1 MAEWNPCAYSTTPGT
16 VKNILSSRAAVVYHW
31 QWVAGASLSVV
42 SQSVSFG
49 PRFRPALNNVLGG
62 SAASVL
68 TVTFGLSYALL
79 IFAGPLAP
87 YLSYGVAATFISSAV
102 LATVIALGSSVP
114 FAVAGPES
122 STVAMTGIL
131 ASSLVERMTA
141 VDPSAALLGPVFL
154 TLAST
159 TIVTGIVLCGFGV
172 TRMGR
177 AIRYV
182 PYPVVGGFLGATG
195 CLILLGA
202 IRVITGHRLQFAT
215 LDQFA
220 NILTLSELAAACA
233 MALVL
238 YLTWHR
244 SRSSFGLPVILIGGV
259 IAAHTAFWLAG
270 ISLAQAQASGWTFR
284 PPPNVNFMLP
294 WSANEFSRYPWYAL
308 PNLIGNLIA
317 VVFVTATCT
326 LFNTTGV
333 EVATQTEANLERELN
348 VTGIANMLSG
358 AFGGYTGCISVSR
371 SVLNFNSGGTGRL
384 SGLTVAAISASMLA
398 AAPTLLG
405 YMPKLVLGGLLIYL
419 GADQLHKWIVQSRRR
434 LSFIEYLSL
443 LAIIFIIVQWG
454 FVAGILIG
462 VVIGCAT
469 FALSASRIDSIKY
482 SFDGSE
488 YRSSLDRSRN
498 DQAVL
503 SAHGGKIQGL
513 NLQSYLFFG
522 SANRLYQHVKAL
534 LQRHP
539 ECRFLV
545 FDFKLVTG
553 IDSSAAY
560 SFAQIKRTAQDRG
573 IKLVLVHLPSAAE
586 KALRSS
592 EFITHEVSIVPEL
605 DHALEWCENE
615 IIVQHQGLGQEEAS
629 LRDWFTQILGT
640 EHDAA
645 ELSRRCQRIEVDA
658 SDIIVRAGEAADS
671 MHFILDGRV
680 GIMIPTGDGGTTRVR
695 SLGRYTT
702 IGEMGLVSRAPRSA
716 TIQAEVAS
724 ILYVLSV
731 DQFEEIKADDPALGQ
746 KLLTYFVSVMAER
759 LTFANRMIAV
769 LRR

>member
-1 MAEWNPCAYSTTPGT
+1 MEYELRKVGT
-16 VKNILSSRAAVVYHW
+16 RLPLRVILKD
-31 QWVAGASLSVV
+31 
-42 SQSVSFG
+42 
-49 PRFRPALNNVLGG
+49 VLGG

-68 TVTFGLSYALL
+68 TLTFGLSYSLL
-79 IFAGPLAP
+79 IFTGPLAP

-102 LATVIALGSSVP
+102 LAGVIAAGSSLP
-114 FAVAGPES
+114 FAVAGPDS
-122 STVAMTGIL
+122 STAAMTGIL
-131 ASSLVERMTA
+131 ASSVVERMVA
-141 VDPSAALLGPVFL
+141 ADPSAPLLAPVLL
-154 TLAST
+154 TLALAT
-159 TIVTGIVLCGFGV
+159 VATGIVLCVFGM

-202 IRVITGHRLQFAT
+202 VRVITGQRLQFAT
-215 LDQFA
+215 LGQFEDF
-220 NILTLSELAAACA
+220 LTLSKLAAACV
-233 MALVL
+233 MALIL

-244 SRSSFGLPVILIGGV
+244 SRSSLGLPAILVGGV
-259 IAAHTAFWLAG
+259 IAGHILFWLTG
-270 ISLAQAQASGWTFR
+270 ISLAEAQAAGWTFQS
-284 PPPNVNFMLP
+284 PPSADFMLP
-294 WSANEFSRYPWYAL
+294 WSVDGIEKYPWHTL
-308 PNLIGNLIA
+308 PELSGNLIA
-317 VVFVTATCT
+317 VIFVTASCT
-326 LFNTTGV
+326 LFNTTGI
-333 EVATQTEANLERELN
+333 EVAVQREANLERELN

-358 AFGGYTGCISVSR
+358 ALGGYTGCISISR
-371 SVLNFNSGGTGRL
+371 TVLNFNSGGTGPL
-384 SGLTVAAISASMLA
+384 SGFTVAAMSLLMLLF
-398 AAPTLLG
+398 APTLLG
-405 YMPKLVLGGLLIYL
+405 YMPKFVLGGLLIYL
-419 GADQLHKWIVQSRRR
+419 AADQLHKWIVQSRRR

-443 LAIIFIIVQWG
+443 LAIIVIIVQWG
-454 FVAGILIG
+454 FIAGILIG

-488 YRSSLDRSRN
+488 YRSSLDRSRE

-534 LQRHP
+534 LERHP

-592 EFITHEVSIVPEL
+592 EFISADVSIVPEL

-615 IIVQHQGLGQEEAS
+615 IIVLHQGRDQEEAS

-640 EHDAA
+640 EEDAA
-645 ELSRRCQRIEVDA
+645 ELIHRCERLEVA
-658 SDIIVRAGEAADS
+658 AGEIIVSAGAPADS

-680 GIMIPTGDGGTTRVR
+680 GIMIPAGEGGGTTRVR
-695 SLGRYTT
+695 SLGRCTT
-702 IGEMGLVSRAPRSA
+702 IGEMGLVSHAPRSA

-724 ILYVLSV
+724 ILYVLSAQ
-731 DQFEEIKADDPALGQ
+731 QFEALKLENPMLGQ
-746 KLLTYFVSVMAER
+746 KLLTYFVSVIAER